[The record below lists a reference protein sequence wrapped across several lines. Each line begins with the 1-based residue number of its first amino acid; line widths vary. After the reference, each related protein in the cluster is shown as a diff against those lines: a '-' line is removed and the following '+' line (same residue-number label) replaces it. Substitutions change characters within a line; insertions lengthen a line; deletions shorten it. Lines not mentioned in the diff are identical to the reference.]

1 MEKTET
7 TLSANF
13 EPAVS
18 EYSDSDIQKK
28 INYLMRSNDELS
40 EIRNYIIDRKIAE
53 IENEGFATLFKAA
66 IPSFI
71 LLIVSFFI
79 DVSSVPFLGNIA
91 NNLAKWLF
99 PGTELLN
106 TGVTPIQF
114 WWLPVVSYLVF
125 IFCAFLSNKSLKKE
139 IALRGASEG
148 GISRIID
155 RYSGIVDAIGT
166 ALPLLGAAILLLSI
180 KEGPTI
186 FLGFSV
192 PFEIKSIVVLAI
204 AKLFDAVFDAQA
216 LKYQEIQEEIRK
228 VESEYFFKQE
238 ESLQKAILS
247 ELVELKRGGLGAS
260 NNGMVKEISKDQLEA
275 MYKVLKGINDENQR
289 FATNLDHMKKSV
301 AELHSVKLIDP
312 QTMSDV
318 QKVSEALALVATTV
332 NKSTENTSAIRENME
347 AIRKIVTEIN
357 NIKLPDEKALKE
369 LQVTSH
375 FLNET
380 ITNMKDSAAA
390 KSLENLVY
398 LAGKRQ

>member
-1 MEKTET
+1 
-7 TLSANF
+7 
-13 EPAVS
+13 
-18 EYSDSDIQKK
+18 
-28 INYLMRSNDELS
+28 MRSNDELS
-40 EIRNYIIDRKIAE
+40 EIRNYIVDRKIAE

-71 LLIVSFFI
+71 LLILSFFI
-79 DVSSVPFLGNIA
+79 DVSSVPFLGNVA

-114 WWLPVVSYLVF
+114 WWLPVISYLVF
-125 IFCAFLSNKSLKKE
+125 IFCAFVSNKSLKKE

-192 PFEIKSIVVLAI
+192 PFEIKSIVVLAM

-216 LKYQEIQEEIRK
+216 LKYQEIQEEVRK

-238 ESLQKAILS
+238 ESLQKAILN

-260 NNGMVKEISKDQLEA
+260 SNGAVKEISKDQLEA

-332 NKSTENTSAIRENME
+332 NKSTENSAAIRENME
-347 AIRKIVTEIN
+347 SIRKIVSEIN
-357 NIKLPDEKALKE
+357 NIKLPDEKVLKE

-390 KSLENLVY
+390 KSLENLTY